1 MPWSG
6 IPRGSFPAP
15 SWLCGFELSKSS
27 CRPPGRVSVMVKS
40 DRPWKGGS
48 SQGCQHISVSS
59 PKPQDSGEVVGDP
72 HPPLGEPLSD
82 RGHANKWPQ
91 AQRCSPSRLSVDFR
105 RLWPPEYCPMGLKGQ
120 RTFQH
125 ACNIHLGHRRAESA
139 RATPSSWES
148 DSGARSA
155 YCFSQG
161 KGELSSC
168 TEIGDSPAPM
178 PTHSALSIALP
189 PYAPASQISP
199 SPL

>member
-1 MPWSG
+1 MVAVRGANTYQSVLPNLRTAVRSWEIHTPHWENHYPIEGTLTSG
-6 IPRGSFPAP
+6 PRPRDAAP
-15 SWLCGFELSKSS
+15 L
-27 CRPPGRVSVMVKS
+27 
-40 DRPWKGGS
+40 
-48 SQGCQHISVSS
+48 
-59 PKPQDSGEVVGDP
+59 DSA
-72 HPPLGEPLSD
+72 LI
-82 RGHANKWPQ
+82 
-91 AQRCSPSRLSVDFR
+91 FR

-125 ACNIHLGHRRAESA
+125 ACNIHLGHRRAASA

-189 PYAPASQISP
+189 PYPPASQISP